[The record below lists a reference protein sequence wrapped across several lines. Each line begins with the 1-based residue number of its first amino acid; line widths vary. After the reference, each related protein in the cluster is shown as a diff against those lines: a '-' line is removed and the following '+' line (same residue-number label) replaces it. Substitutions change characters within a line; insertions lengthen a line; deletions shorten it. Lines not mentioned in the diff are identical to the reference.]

1 MAGKQAGVPQ
11 WTETKAEQRREEGDV
26 SAAAAGGGGADAER
40 LRALLLRRERKVIS
54 SSLSPSAGKNRK
66 GNGLGKKKPKTF
78 PAF

>member
-1 MAGKQAGVPQ
+1 MAGRQAGVPQ

-26 SAAAAGGGGADAER
+26 SAAAGGGGADAER

-66 GNGLGKKKPKTF
+66 GNGLGKKQNKTF